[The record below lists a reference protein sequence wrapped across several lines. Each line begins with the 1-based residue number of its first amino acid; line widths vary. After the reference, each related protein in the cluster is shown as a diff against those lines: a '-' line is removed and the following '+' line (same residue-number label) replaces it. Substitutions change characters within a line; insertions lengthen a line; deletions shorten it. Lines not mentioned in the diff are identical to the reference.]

1 MAFPKG
7 HKLSGSRKGSKN
19 KKTEQWEAF
28 AEYCMSGG
36 LQKLEKE
43 LNKLEG
49 KEFALAFTNLMEF
62 HKPKLARTEVTG
74 LDGGPIK
81 TVSETTVFSLKTKG
95 K

>member
-1 MAFPKG
+1 MAAPKG
-7 HKLSGSRKGSKN
+7 NKFAGSRKGIKN

-28 AEYCMSGG
+28 AAYCMNGG
-36 LQKLEKE
+36 LVKLEQE

-49 KEFALAFTNLMEF
+49 KDYAMAFTNLMEF
-62 HKPKLARTEVTG
+62 HKPKLARTELTG

-81 TVSETTVFSLKTKG
+81 TVSETTHFSLKVKG